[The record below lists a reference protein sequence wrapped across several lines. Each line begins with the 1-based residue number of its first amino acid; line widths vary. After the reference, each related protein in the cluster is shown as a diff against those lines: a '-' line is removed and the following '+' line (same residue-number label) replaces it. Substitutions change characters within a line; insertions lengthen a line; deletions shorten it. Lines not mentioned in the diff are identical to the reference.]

1 MRFLICHMQN
11 ANSAMQKKQQQQQQQ
26 QLHYND
32 LQVKVFFGTILT
44 SFQIFFQII
53 EMRSAATLLE
63 ERKNTEAA
71 KKNLTLLVIC
81 SRKIKSKYR
90 RAFFIDLRNSVNIK

>member
-1 MRFLICHMQN
+1 MQN
-11 ANSAMQKKQQQQQQQ
+11 GNGAMQKQQQQQQQ

-71 KKNLTLLVIC
+71 KKIWRFWWFAVG
-81 SRKIKSKYR
+81 K
-90 RAFFIDLRNSVNIK
+90 